1 MKTRDSKSK
10 IVFLS
15 TFPPT
20 QCGIATYTE
29 DSINAINKIYGKS
42 ITCEICELTDNR
54 DIDKRTAYILHSKIK
69 EEYKKIALEIN
80 KDDAV
85 KLIHIQHEFGL
96 FGGEYGNYL
105 IDFLNANKKPVTYT
119 FHSVIPNPNENL
131 KNFVKLLISY
141 SSLIFVMTNQS
152 KKILVEDYEIEP
164 KNIVCI
170 HHGTHIVEYENTSK
184 AKQKFNFE
192 DRIILS
198 TFGLLGEGKNIETG
212 LKALPKIVEQ
222 FPNALYLI
230 IGKTHPNNI
239 INNVDE
245 YRNHLESL
253 VEDLGLKQNVLFV
266 NQYLEVKELLNYL
279 KATDV
284 YLFTSKDPNQA
295 VSGTFSY
302 AMSCSCPIVATKIP
316 HTLEV
321 LSSDTGILVDIKNSE
336 QFANATIKLLSNPEL
351 RESMAL
357 NAFEKT
363 RKTSWENVAIQH
375 MITYQKITSK
385 PMEVKFTYPPIK
397 MDHQKNMTTSLGMIQ
412 FSKISEPDITSGY
425 TLDDN
430 ARALISMC
438 LHYQLKEDINDIY
451 YINTYLNFIERCQQ
465 PKGNFINYVDE
476 FNNVDPKN
484 DTVNLEDS
492 NARAIWS
499 LGMLVSL
506 KSTIPS
512 SSVNKA
518 VACILKALDW
528 TETVTSPRSIGFIT
542 KGLFLFNSVEP
553 NNRVIEIIDK
563 LARRLSLNYDAHAT
577 KNWNWFENYLT
588 YANSIL
594 PESMLYAHLATNR
607 LIYKKIAIET
617 FDFLLS
623 KMFINGKIK
632 VISNKGWHHKG
643 AIPHQYGEQPIDVS
657 YTMQTLELFYENFND
672 PLYKKLMKTAFNWFL
687 GQNHLNQIM
696 YDPITGGCYDGLEK
710 ENVNL
715 NQGAESTICY
725 LTARLLMENNIVSES
740 NEGKIIKLRSS
751 KENLNYKLI

>member
-1 MKTRDSKSK
+1 MKTRDTKSK
-10 IVFLS
+10 IIFLS

-29 DSINAINKIYGKS
+29 DSINAINKVYGKS
-42 ITCEICELTDNR
+42 IACEICELTDKINPNTKSGYILNTKNR
-54 DIDKRTAYILHSKIK
+54 D
-69 EEYKKIALEIN
+69 EYKKVALEIN

-96 FGGEYGNYL
+96 FGGEYGNFL
-105 IDFLNANKKPVTYT
+105 IDFLNASKKAITFT
-119 FHSVIPNPNENL
+119 FHSVIPNPNEEL
-131 KNFVKLLISY
+131 RSFVKLLASY
-141 SSLIFVMTNQS
+141 SDSFFVMTNQS
-152 KKILVEDYEIEP
+152 KKILVEDYGINKE
-164 KNIVCI
+164 NIVCV

-222 FPNALYLI
+222 FPTVLYLI
-230 IGKTHPNNI
+230 LGKTHPNNI

-245 YRNHLESL
+245 YRNHLESI
-253 VEDLGLKQNVLFV
+253 VDDLNLKNNVLFV

-279 KATDV
+279 KATDI
-284 YLFTSKDPNQA
+284 YLFTSKAPNQA

-316 HTLEV
+316 HTIEV
-321 LSSDTGILVDIKNSE
+321 LSPDTGILVDIQNSE
-336 QFANATIKLLSNPEL
+336 QFANATIKLLSDSGL

-363 RKTSWENVAIQH
+363 RKTSWENVAIKH
-375 MITYQKITSK
+375 MITYQKIIK
-385 PMEVKFTYPPIK
+385 EPIEVKFTYPAIK

-465 PKGNFINYVDE
+465 PEGNFINYVDE

-492 NARAIWS
+492 NARAIWA
-499 LGMLVSL
+499 LGMLISL
-506 KSTIPS
+506 KSTLIPPS
-512 SSVNKA
+512 TLNKA
-518 VACILKALDW
+518 SKCILKALDW

-542 KGLFLFNSVEP
+542 KGLFLYNSVEP
-553 NNRVIEIIDK
+553 TPGIIEIIDK
-563 LARRLSLNYDAHAT
+563 LADRLSKNYNDHAT

-594 PESMLYAHLATNR
+594 SESMLYAYLATDR
-607 LIYKKIAIET
+607 LLYKKIAIES
-617 FDFLLS
+617 FDFLLP
-623 KMFINGKIK
+623 KMFINGEFK
-632 VISNKGWHHKG
+632 VISNNGWHHKG
-643 AIPHQYGEQPIDVS
+643 SIPYQYGEQPIDVS
-657 YTMQTLELFYENFND
+657 YTIQTLDLFYKTFKD
-672 PLYKKLMKTAFNWFL
+672 PFYKKSMKIAFNWFL

-725 LTARLLMENNIVSES
+725 LTARLLMENNIVSNS
-740 NEGKIIKLRSS
+740 KIIKLKSS
-751 KENLNYKLI
+751 KENLAYKSI